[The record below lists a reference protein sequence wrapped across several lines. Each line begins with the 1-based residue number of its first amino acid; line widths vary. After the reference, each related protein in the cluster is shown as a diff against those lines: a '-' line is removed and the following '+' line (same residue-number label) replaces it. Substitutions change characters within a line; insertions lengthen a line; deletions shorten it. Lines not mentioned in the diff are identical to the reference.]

1 VERARGGDRAR
12 GGVTSAIDADRQ
24 TDKCRISQRGFDP
37 SCQHHDAGA
46 EPRNAS
52 RAAPASSGSSSSTS
66 GSTIGGSVSGNE
78 YAIAVTTP
86 GLDGIPNA
94 GGGQK
99 TARAE
104 TGADGRTGSACA
116 SAGPRSCTRSSSA
129 ERVIL
134 SNASA
139 EG

>member
-1 VERARGGDRAR
+1 MERARGGDRT
-12 GGVTSAIDADRQ
+12 GGRVTSAIDADGQ
-24 TDKCRISQRGFDP
+24 TDQCRISQRGFDP
-37 SCQHHDAGA
+37 TCQHHDAGA
-46 EPRNAS
+46 GPRNAS
-52 RAAPASSGSSSSTS
+52 RATPPTSSSTS
-66 GSTIGGSVSGNE
+66 GGSVSGNE
-78 YAIAVTTP
+78 YTIAVTTP
-86 GLDGIPNA
+86 GLDGISYA
-94 GGGQK
+94 GGGQEA
-99 TARAE
+99 ARAE

>member
-1 VERARGGDRAR
+1 MERARGGDRA
-12 GGVTSAIDADRQ
+12 GGRVTSAIDADGQ

-52 RAAPASSGSSSSTS
+52 RAAPASGSTS
-66 GSTIGGSVSGNE
+66 DGSVSGNE
-78 YAIAVTTP
+78 YTIAVTTP
-86 GLDGIPNA
+86 GLDGIPHA

-116 SAGPRSCTRSSSA
+116 SAGPRSCTRSSST

-134 SNASA
+134 SNA
-139 EG
+139 